1 MEKNNSKKIIII
13 KKPDLALDQEN
24 RFKLFIWQADH
35 KICASDNLLDLSMM
49 SIKNRA
55 EWYLK
60 KKKKYIF
67 QGHFY

>member
-1 MEKNNSKKIIII
+1 MQLVAEDLFKWKKIIVKNNNN

-55 EWYLK
+55 EWY
-60 KKKKYIF
+60 
-67 QGHFY
+67 